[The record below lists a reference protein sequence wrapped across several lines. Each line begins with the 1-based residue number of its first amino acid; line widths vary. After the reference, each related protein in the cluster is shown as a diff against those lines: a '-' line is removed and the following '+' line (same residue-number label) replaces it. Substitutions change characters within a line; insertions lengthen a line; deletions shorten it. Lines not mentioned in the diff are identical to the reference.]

1 MRYTKITDV
10 KELPTS
16 LKEIIKLQVV
26 DGNVEAVEIKI
37 GNDMV
42 RIVKLGEY
50 SSTLKLLTPQPMK
63 EVVKWIVSGSISDV
77 AIAEKEF
84 NNEQAAKNFIDQKKT
99 DFYSNSVDLT
109 TSPKSVFVEE
119 TKV

>member
-16 LKEIIKLQVV
+16 LKEIVKLQVV
-26 DGNVEAVEIKI
+26 DGSVEAVEIKV
-37 GNDMV
+37 GNDML
-42 RIVKLGEY
+42 RIVKADAY
-50 SSTLKLLTPQPMK
+50 NSNLKLLTPQPMK

-77 AIAEKEF
+77 SIAEKEF
-84 NNEQAAKNFIDQKKT
+84 ESDFDAQNFINQKKT
-99 DFYSNSVDLT
+99 DFYCNSVDLT
-109 TSPKSVFVEE
+109 ISPKSVFVEE